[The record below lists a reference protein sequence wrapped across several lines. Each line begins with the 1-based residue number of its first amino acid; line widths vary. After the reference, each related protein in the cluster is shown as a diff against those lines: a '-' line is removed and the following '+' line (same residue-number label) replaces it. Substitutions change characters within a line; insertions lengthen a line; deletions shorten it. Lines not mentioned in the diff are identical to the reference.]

1 MTEVLRKLASR
12 KLWITLFTLAAVLLG
27 AGPADGIDPSKVSLI
42 VVGALSGLYVLVQG
56 LIDRAHA
63 QRSAAI
69 SPEVQALLARLA
81 DLLQQALTRTTQ
93 PAADQSPETP
103 AGSPPASTTAPLA
116 LLLLLAPLLLGLPA
130 CAEQRPACS
139 PAALAALEAS
149 YIAEVTQACSGSTLD
164 ECEAAPAIE
173 ARHQVRLQEW
183 VQCQ

>member
-1 MTEVLRKLASR
+1 MTEILSKLASR

-27 AGPADGIDPSKVSLI
+27 AGPSDGIDPSRVSLI

-56 LIDRAHA
+56 LVDRAHA
-63 QRSAAI
+63 QRSATI

-103 AGSPPASTTAPLA
+103 TGNPPASTTAPLA
-116 LLLLLAPLLLGLPA
+116 LLLLLAPLLGLPA

-149 YIAEVTQACSGSTLD
+149 YIAEVTQACSGSTLE
-164 ECEAAPAIE
+164 ECEAARAIE

-183 VQCQ
+183 VQGQ